1 MTELYQKIL
10 AMVPSLEVPEEQV
23 VVKILLEAPI
33 VRWGDALVM
42 SAPDNNVVIKPEG
55 DEYLVS
61 GHPAVAT
68 ASGRTVD
75 EKTMLELIG
84 WNGEYP
90 VLENNAAAPLY
101 AERRA
106 AMRSGWIGS

>member
-10 AMVPSLEVPEEQV
+10 GLVPSLEVPEEQDAI
-23 VVKILLEAPI
+23 KILLKAPL
-33 VRWGDALVM
+33 VKWGEVLVM

-68 ASGRTVD
+68 ADGRTVD

-84 WNGEYP
+84 WDGEYP
-90 VLENNAAAPLY
+90 VMENNAAAPLY

-106 AMRSGWIGS
+106 ALRSGWIGS